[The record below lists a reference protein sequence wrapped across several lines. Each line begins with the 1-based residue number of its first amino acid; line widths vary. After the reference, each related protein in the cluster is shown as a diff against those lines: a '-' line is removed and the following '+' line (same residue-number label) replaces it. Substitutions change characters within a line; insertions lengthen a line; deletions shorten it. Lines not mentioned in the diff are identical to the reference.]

1 MPRTKGAKSKKIV
14 EELKEGTRTCNT
26 CNETK
31 DVEQEFYRNGV
42 SFMRE
47 CKKCNNKKRQ
57 LREKRKNK

>member
-26 CNETK
+26 CNEVK
-31 DVEQEFYRNGV
+31 PLEKEFYRIGEQ
-42 SFMRE
+42 FMRE